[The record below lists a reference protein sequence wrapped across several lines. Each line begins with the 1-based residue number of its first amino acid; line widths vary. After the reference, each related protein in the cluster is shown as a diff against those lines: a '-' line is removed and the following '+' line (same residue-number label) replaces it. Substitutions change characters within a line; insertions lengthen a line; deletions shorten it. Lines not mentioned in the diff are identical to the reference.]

1 MIRRPPRST
10 PLYSSAA
17 SDVYKRQPRGNGKS
31 GGVIEKIN
39 SFSFVYLK
47 YLISLDPFK
56 KHAFHYYRIILFCA
70 YLCICQFPAFICKYR
85 NKRFTFLDHFAL
97 FLVYPDPCSIISG
110 GARDPCKLHNALV
123 IELNDIAISRGRK
136 VSPVLPGFDI
146 SMDNIWISAL
156 DFNDLFEFF
165 KCFPRTQRFHS
176 YLFSTTSRGHT
187 PHFKKNPC
195 KPCALFNKAVR
206 TLHGFQYFQRFS
218 YFNCRTNGSANR

>member
-1 MIRRPPRST
+1 
-10 PLYSSAA
+10 
-17 SDVYKRQPRGNGKS
+17 
-31 GGVIEKIN
+31 
-39 SFSFVYLK
+39 
-47 YLISLDPFK
+47 
-56 KHAFHYYRIILFCA
+56 
-70 YLCICQFPAFICKYR
+70 ICQFPAFICKYR

-187 PHFKKNPC
+187 PISRRIPASPVLFSIRLFGPC
-195 KPCALFNKAVR
+195 MVSNTFNASLTSIAGPMVLPTGDAPYVIAHS
-206 TLHGFQYFQRFS
+206 TLIPRRSPRSIKSRASFFPS
-218 YFNCRTNGSANR
+218 SIE